1 MATKELSI
9 QAYLAIKAV
18 SIRKQ
23 CGRDA
28 ASKFAAKNG
37 VSSLYRL
44 ALQLEAVKYL

>member
-1 MATKELSI
+1 MANRDLSI

-28 ASKFAAKNG
+28 ASKFASKNG

-44 ALQLEAVKYL
+44 ALQIEATKNI